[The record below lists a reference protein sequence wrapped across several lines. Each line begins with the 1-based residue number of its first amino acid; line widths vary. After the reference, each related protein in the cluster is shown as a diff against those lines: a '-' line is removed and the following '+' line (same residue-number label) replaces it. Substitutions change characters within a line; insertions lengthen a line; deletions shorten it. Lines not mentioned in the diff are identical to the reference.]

1 MPYLQ
6 KSWGIVSNDIFA
18 VLDSITTE
26 RTVALMTSHITLSLT
41 RLLAQNSG
49 SPFLFVGSGFS
60 RRYIGLEQ
68 WDELLKKF
76 CTGIKEFGYYS
87 SQHNKDMPK
96 AASEMARDFND
107 VWWRDEQFIGSR
119 ERNADAIISV
129 SSALKHEVAEYLTGV
144 SHSKTNEDSLQ
155 RELESLSRLNVDGI
169 ITTNWDLFL
178 EELFPD
184 YKVFVGQEELLF
196 SNPQSMAEIYKI
208 HGCASQPNSL
218 VLTNEDYEV
227 FESKN
232 PYLAAKLI
240 TIFIEH
246 PIIFIG
252 YSISDKNIQKIIQS
266 IVNCLGQD
274 KLDVFGRNLVFLQ
287 RARAGEE
294 PSYQPSM
301 MAIGETRLNITVI
314 RTDNFLDVY
323 EAIESTKRKIP
334 ARILRYCKEQ
344 MYDLVKSHNPET
356 RLAVVDIDQIDN
368 KEDVQFVMGVGVASE
383 HYSMSKQ
390 GYIGVTMDDIFS
402 DIISDDFKYDAAEL
416 LREVYPTF
424 AKRPNKYIP
433 GFKYLRAC
441 GINSMEQLQASEFS
455 EVLSLLNKS
464 CRKDYCYSQYKS
476 QYEASFKGMS
486 TIEIIE
492 NATVEKATCLI
503 PFQEDSNIDILV
515 VRGFLN
521 DNRENLRSEVS
532 DYSTYFRKLAC
543 LIDRI
548 EFGF

>member
-1 MPYLQ
+1 
-6 KSWGIVSNDIFA
+6 
-18 VLDSITTE
+18 
-26 RTVALMTSHITLSLT
+26 MTSHITHSLT
-41 RLLAQNSG
+41 KLLSQNSG
-49 SPFLFVGSGFS
+49 SPFLFIGSGFS
-60 RRYIGLEQ
+60 RRYVGLEQ
-68 WDELLKKF
+68 WDELLKRF
-76 CTGIKEFGYYS
+76 CKDIKEFGYYS

-107 VWWRDEQFIGSR
+107 VWWKSEQYLGSR
-119 ERNADAIISV
+119 ERNANSINSV
-129 SSALKHEVAEYLTGV
+129 SSALKHEMAEYLAGV
-144 SHSKTNEDSLQ
+144 SHSKVNDDSIQ
-155 RELESLSRLNVDGI
+155 HELESLSRLNVDGI
-169 ITTNWDLFL
+169 ITTNWDIFL

-196 SNPQSMAEIYKI
+196 SNPQSIAEIYKI

-218 VLTNEDYEV
+218 VLTHEDYEV

-252 YSISDKNIQKIIQS
+252 YSVSDKNIQKIIES

-274 KLDVFGRNLVFLQ
+274 KLDAFGRNLVFLQ
-287 RARAGEE
+287 RARADEE

-314 RTDNFLDVY
+314 RTNNFLDVY
-323 EAIESTKRKIP
+323 DAIESTKRKIP

-344 MYDLVKSHNPET
+344 MYDLVKSQNPET
-356 RLAVVDIDQIDN
+356 RLAVLDIDQIDN
-368 KEDVQFVMGVGVASE
+368 KEDVEFVMGVGVASD

-390 GYIGVTMDDIFS
+390 GYLGVTMDDIFA
-402 DIISDDFKYDAAEL
+402 DIISVDFKYDPANL

-424 AKRPNKYIP
+424 VKRPNKYIP
-433 GFKYLRAC
+433 GYKYLRAC
-441 GINSMEQLQASEFS
+441 GINSKEELRASEFS

-464 CRKDYCYSQYKS
+464 NRTDYRYSQYTR
-476 QYEASFKGMS
+476 QYDAQFKNSS
-486 TIEIIE
+486 TAEIIE
-492 NATVEKATCLI
+492 NSTAEKAAALI
-503 PFQEDSNIDILV
+503 PFQDDSDIDLPV
-515 VRGFLN
+515 VRQFLH
-521 DNRENLRSEVS
+521 DNQNGLRTEITA
-532 DYSTYFRKLAC
+532 YATYFRKLAC

-548 EFGF
+548 EYGFQ